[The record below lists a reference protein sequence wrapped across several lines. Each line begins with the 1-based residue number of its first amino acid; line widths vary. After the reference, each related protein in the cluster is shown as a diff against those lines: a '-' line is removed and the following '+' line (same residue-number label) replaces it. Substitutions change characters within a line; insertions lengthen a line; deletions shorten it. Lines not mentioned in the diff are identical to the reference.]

1 MDGGAGKAPKRKA
14 KKAQVSQQAQLD
26 PVNTNL
32 NPTTGIQMQVP
43 QGYNQISPST
53 PADMYNHPYY
63 NHEVLLPPQVQG
75 MLPQLDRQLVFGA
88 YAGMDPNSLSTHSML
103 DGANAWDM
111 QLGGMTG
118 FAAEP
123 TSAWFMPFNMEPP
136 DLGHEQDL
144 FNSMG
149 GAYAMGGMQINNN
162 ENMGS
167 QGN

>member
-1 MDGGAGKAPKRKA
+1 
-14 KKAQVSQQAQLD
+14 
-26 PVNTNL
+26 
-32 NPTTGIQMQVP
+32 
-43 QGYNQISPST
+43 
-53 PADMYNHPYY
+53 
-63 NHEVLLPPQVQG
+63 